1 MDTSRIRLLRPCT
14 DYRGWWLSSYSVV
27 DVDCSVAAS
36 MCAAGTA
43 EDATDADLRL
53 DTRIPLTED
62 RVRIAHVFN
71 SAAHQSRKDVSIQR
85 QGKPQVL
92 GAVLDSVVAR
102 GGSQTAFAPH
112 AEHHGH
118 IAKRCRM
125 ASGGSFQN
133 FAGSRTEAKKR

>member
-71 SAAHQSRKDVSIQR
+71 SVAHLAID
-85 QGKPQVL
+85 
-92 GAVLDSVVAR
+92 
-102 GGSQTAFAPH
+102 
-112 AEHHGH
+112 EHILHQEELH
-118 IAKRCRM
+118 QLRLL
-125 ASGGSFQN
+125 
-133 FAGSRTEAKKR
+133 